1 MNAVQLTMFETQP
14 ATNQPQE
21 HDMSALP
28 EPATLTHPLH
38 VSVETIV
45 PADAARYLENIRNP
59 RRLRPRKVSIYA
71 SDMAAGHWAVG
82 SSSLKFDAA
91 GALRD
96 GQHRLAA
103 CIEAGVPF
111 TTVVHWNVSDEAI
124 ANTDRG
130 MNRQWADELR
140 GKGMANAH
148 GVQGA
153 VYLSWRWD
161 TGQLLSTS
169 ITSHAVPTA
178 SEAEAWLEANPSIVD
193 QVSMAQR
200 VVKPLGAKLTVAAAF
215 FHRASQIDLDAAD
228 RMLESLR
235 TGAHLDVDDP
245 IRRLR
250 ERLQQDRMYRAVTGR
265 DHQTVELGLFC
276 KSWNAWQTGKQMRQ
290 LSFRVVERFPN
301 LVDAEGNVHPFP
313 DVMRQADR

>member
-1 MNAVQLTMFETQP
+1 
-14 ATNQPQE
+14 
-21 HDMSALP
+21 MSA
-28 EPATLTHPLH
+28 EPLTLSYPLR
-38 VSVETIV
+38 VTVETITPV
-45 PADAARYLENIRNP
+45 EAAGYLENIRNP
-59 RRLRPRKVSIYA
+59 RRLRPRKVAVYA
-71 SDMAAGHWAVG
+71 TDMRAGHWWVG

-140 GKGMANAH
+140 GRGIANAH
-148 GVQGA
+148 GLQGA

-161 TGQLLSTS
+161 NGLLLTTT
-169 ITSHAVPTA
+169 ITSHTVPTA
-178 SEAEAWLEANPSIVD
+178 SEADAWLADNPGIIN

-215 FHRASQIDLDAAD
+215 FHRASAIDLDAAD

-250 ERLQQDRMYRAVTGR
+250 ERLQQDRMYRAATGR

-276 KSWNAWQTGKQMRQ
+276 KAWNAWQTNKQMRQ
-290 LSFRVVERFPN
+290 LSFRVVERFPH

-313 DVMRQADR
+313 DVARHTSG